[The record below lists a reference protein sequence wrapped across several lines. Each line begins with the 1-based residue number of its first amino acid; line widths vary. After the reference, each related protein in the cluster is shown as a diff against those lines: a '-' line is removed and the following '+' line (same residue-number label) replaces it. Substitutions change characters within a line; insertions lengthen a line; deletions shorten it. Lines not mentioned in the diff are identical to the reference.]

1 MAPNDTLPPAEETT
15 SAKQRWLAEHLM
27 DTIHTEQRLL
37 QELRRVLQQQRAAIA
52 ALDHGALDDTT
63 FGIQRIMHTLNEAS
77 RRPRLINQQ
86 LAGAASVPFT
96 ALAESVGVPP
106 SPALVQAQ
114 NDLREAARL
123 LEDEVRTNRAL
134 LAQALGSE
142 T

>member
-1 MAPNDTLPPAEETT
+1 MAPNETLSHAEDA

-27 DTIHTEQRLL
+27 DTIHTEHRLL

-52 ALDHGALDDTT
+52 ALDHGAMDDAT
-63 FGIQRIMHTLNEAS
+63 FGIQRIMQTLNEAS

-86 LAGAASVPFT
+86 LGGATSVPFT
-96 ALAESVGVPP
+96 TLAESLGVSP
-106 SPALVQAQ
+106 SPELVQAQ

-123 LEDEVRTNRAL
+123 LEDDVRTNRAL